1 MFWDYL
7 TFRCPLVERV
17 ICICYLSV
25 PHPHTASVKEVWICP
40 FSKAAFSWSCF
51 ALDQLNWKQ
60 KVCWQRPAMFCLYTW
75 SQNSKR
81 VNKNS
86 KFDSWYLPRLHLFQP
101 SLAFRGLFWQ
111 GAYHRLQPPHQMIQ
125 SKKLLIEE
133 FEWVQ
138 RNFNFCQRKY
148 FKVFWPWRIVIHQFC
163 WLKVS

>member
-51 ALDQLNWKQ
+51 ALDQLNWTEILLTTPSNVLSLHLKPKFKKGKQ
-60 KVCWQRPAMFCLYTW
+60 
-75 SQNSKR
+75 
-81 VNKNS
+81 

-101 SLAFRGLFWQ
+101 SLAFLGLFLQ
-111 GAYHRLQPPHQMIQ
+111 GAYHLLQPLHQMIQ

-133 FEWVQ
+133 FEWLQ
-138 RNFNFCQRKY
+138 SNFNFCQRKY
-148 FKVFWPWRIVIHQFC
+148 FKVFWPWRIAIHQLC